1 MSSKLPIPSRGQRAL
16 AAIVVTDAVGFSARM
31 SVDEERTLGL
41 IRHDLALMEN
51 QCQAF
56 DGQVLKSTGD
66 GLLMYF
72 VSAVQAV
79 GCAIAIQK
87 AFISRASDSDSLAHR
102 IGIHM
107 GDVFFNQ
114 SDVMGNSVNI
124 AARLQ
129 TQAKPG
135 GICLSQ
141 LIYDLVKVRLSL
153 DAEFVGPL
161 KLKNI
166 QDPISVYHLNVAGS
180 GHRGQSSPS
189 GNYSPGAQLSGGRS
203 APDPHQPQPGL
214 PQRARPSAALSA
226 RPSAGR
232 PSVPQAAPQPLQQ
245 GSQPKEV
252 LPEGTK
258 VAGRYT
264 IKKMLG
270 QGGFGFSYL
279 VEDTQRFG
287 ELCVLKELRPMQKQG
302 AFLQKAIE
310 LFQREAKTLH
320 SIDHPQIPKFLAS
333 FTQAKR
339 LFIVQEYIDGITYL
353 KLLQRRKKQS
363 KLFTEAEVVYW
374 LVHMLRVLDYLHSLN
389 IMHRDISPENVMFSR
404 DRNLPILIDFGLV
417 NNTKSDA
424 LAESITRA
432 DSLKNSVTAVGKF
445 GYSPPE
451 QMYGKCNPSSDLYAL
466 GITALVLLTGEHP
479 RNLMDDRT
487 LDLQW
492 QQHATVSPTLARV
505 LDTMI
510 RQQPQERYQSASEVF
525 EQLSPLLP
533 ASVGKTLNPVSQPT
547 RLIAPPEPQ
556 LSNPFRP
563 DPAFIAQCRDE
574 LARCIGPIADM
585 VIEETLQDNP
595 DATPQEIVDILAGQI
610 TDADRA
616 TAFVSHICVPSE
628 ALANSQTMPE
638 LYTLQQLLKPAF
650 INQCRQVLA
659 QSIGPMASMIVE
671 DILADYPDLTARA
684 FVDRLAKEI
693 PDGKKAQEF
702 RQQLRNAIVKVRSP
716 K

>member
-1 MSSKLPIPSRGQRAL
+1 MSSNLPSPSRAQRAL
-16 AAIVVTDAVGFSARM
+16 AAIIVTDAVGFSARM
-31 SVDEERTLGL
+31 SVDEERTLRL
-41 IRHDLALMEN
+41 IHHDLELMEK
-51 QCQAF
+51 QCQEF
-56 DGQVLKSTGD
+56 DGKVLKSTGD

-87 AFISRASDSDSLAHR
+87 ALIARAKNTDSLAHR

-153 DAEFVGPL
+153 DADFIGPL

-166 QDPISVYHLNVAGS
+166 QDPISVYHINVAGPADPEAHRQEPS
-180 GHRGQSSPS
+180 SETKPTGILSTPGPHRAKPLPHGH
-189 GNYSPGAQLSGGRS
+189 L
-203 APDPHQPQPGL
+203 
-214 PQRARPSAALSA
+214 RPSPPFPPPRRAS
-226 RPSAGR
+226 
-232 PSVPQAAPQPLQQ
+232 
-245 GSQPKEV
+245 SQPAEV

-302 AFLQKAIE
+302 EFLEKAIE

-333 FTQAKR
+333 FTQARR

-374 LVHMLRVLDYLHSLN
+374 LVHMLQVLDYLHSLN

-417 NNTKSDA
+417 NNTISGT
-424 LAESITRA
+424 LTESITQGE
-432 DSLKNSVTAVGKF
+432 SLKSSVTAVGKF

-451 QMYGKCNPSSDLYAL
+451 QMYGKCTPASDLYAL
-466 GITALVLLTGEHP
+466 GVTALVLLTGEHP
-479 RNLMDDRT
+479 RNLMDDKT
-487 LDLQW
+487 LELQW
-492 QQHATVSPTLARV
+492 RQHATVSPQLAKI

-510 RQQPQERYQSASEVF
+510 RQKPQERFQSASDVF
-525 EQLSPLLP
+525 AQLSPLLP
-533 ASVGKTLNPVSQPT
+533 AHVSKTLNSVSLPT
-547 RLIAPPEPQ
+547 RSVAPPP
-556 LSNPFRP
+556 SISVFRP

-574 LARCIGPIADM
+574 LARFIGPFADM
-585 VIEETLQDNP
+585 VIEETLEENP

-610 TDADRA
+610 IDADQA
-616 TAFVSHICVPSE
+616 TAFLSHICIPNE
-628 ALANSQTMPE
+628 ALAASETMPE
-638 LYTLQQLLKPAF
+638 LHAVQQQQLLKPAF
-650 INQCRQVLA
+650 IAQCRQVLA
-659 QSIGPMASMIVE
+659 QAIGPMASMIVE
-671 DILADYPDLTARA
+671 DTLADYPGLSASA
-684 FVDRLAKEI
+684 FVDQLAKEV
-693 PDGKKAQEF
+693 PDGQKAQEF
-702 RQQLRNAIVKVRSP
+702 RQQLRSVVRKVRL
-716 K
+716 